1 MAFSSSFFS
10 SVQLCNACATCAMLV
25 LVNELSAS
33 CAVLLYLSFFCCPAS
48 FLWARKNC
56 FFLSV
61 DRVSALLCSA
71 LLWSLCLCVSLC
83 EQYTARP
90 RTSPAIPA
98 EPCGVHIWDWR
109 GTVGPYTPFE
119 GLTGISDLFWTL
131 LYCIITECIVCCVV
145 YGV

>member
-10 SVQLCNACATCAMLV
+10 SVLVQCLCHLRNACASQWAECILCCSLV
-25 LVNELSAS
+25 
-33 CAVLLYLSFFCCPAS
+33 SFF
-48 FLWARKNC
+48 FLLPC
-56 FFLSV
+56 L
-61 DRVSALLCSA
+61 VSLGTKELLFSSLWTGCLLCCA